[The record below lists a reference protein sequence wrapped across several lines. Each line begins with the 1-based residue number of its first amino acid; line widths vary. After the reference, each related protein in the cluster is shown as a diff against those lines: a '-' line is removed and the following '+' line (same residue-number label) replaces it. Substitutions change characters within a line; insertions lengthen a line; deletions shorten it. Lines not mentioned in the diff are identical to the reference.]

1 MADLAF
7 NDYNRAGSLRLTTLI
22 RLRWLAVI
30 GQSAAIAIVNFGLG
44 FPLEASLCLAL
55 IACSAWLNLFL
66 ALRFP
71 ANFRLEPMPA
81 FGLLTFDVMQLA
93 GLLFMTGGLANPFSI
108 LLIIPVIISATSLP
122 LRFTIALGLIVVT
135 AASVLGFA
143 HLPLPW
149 RPGAEL
155 TLPNIYV
162 AGVWVAVVAAIVFAG
177 VYAWRVAEEARQL
190 ADALAATE
198 LVLQREMHLTA
209 LDGLAAAAAHEL
221 GTPLATI
228 ALVSKEMEK
237 ALGADERYAEDVA
250 LLRSQSERCRGIL
263 KRLTTLS
270 SEDADMIV
278 RQSLSTLIEEVTA
291 PHRDFGVRIVLQ
303 QGYLVGAEPV
313 MRRDPGVIYGLG
325 NIIENAV
332 DFARSEVVVTTGWNA
347 DEVRIVIADDG
358 PGIAADML
366 DRIGEPY
373 ATTRSGRTDGGGG
386 LGLGLFIA
394 RTLIERSG
402 ATVNFSNARVAGR
415 GAEVTVV
422 WPRDAF
428 ARPAGGPAPR
438 RPLEKASN
446 STIAP

>member
-1 MADLAF
+1 MVEAAALHDLH
-7 NDYNRAGSLRLTTLI
+7 RPGRLRLTTLI

-30 GQSAAIAIVNFGLG
+30 GQSAAIAIVNFGFG
-44 FPLEASLCLAL
+44 FPLDVSFCLAL

-71 ANFRLEPMPA
+71 ANFRLEPPPA
-81 FGLLTFDVMQLA
+81 FGLLAFDALQLA
-93 GLLFMTGGLANPFSI
+93 GLLFLTGGLANPFSI
-108 LLIIPVIISATSLP
+108 LLIIPVIVSATSLP
-122 LRFTIALGLIVVT
+122 LRFTFALGVIVVT
-135 AASVLGFA
+135 AATVLGFA

-149 RPGAEL
+149 QPGSAL
-155 TLPNIYV
+155 TLPHVYV
-162 AGVWVAVVAAIVFAG
+162 VGVWVAVVAAIVFAG

-190 ADALAATE
+190 ADALSATE

-228 ALVSKEMEK
+228 ALVAKEMEK
-237 ALGADERYAEDVA
+237 TLAHDQRFTEDVA

-278 RQSLSTLIEEVTA
+278 RQALSTLIEEVTA
-291 PHRDFGVRIVLQ
+291 PHRDFGVVIRLEQ
-303 QGYLVGAEPV
+303 SYLVGPEPV

-332 DFARSEVVVTTGWNA
+332 DFARSEVTVTTGWSV

-358 PGIAADML
+358 PGIAPDML

-373 ATTRSGRTDGGGG
+373 ATTRSGRADGGGG
-386 LGLGLFIA
+386 LGLGVFIA

-402 ATVNFSNARVAGR
+402 ASVTFSNAREAGR
-415 GAEVTVV
+415 GAIVTVV
-422 WPRDAF
+422 WPRTAF
-428 ARPAGGPAPR
+428 ARAASSPAVR
-438 RPLEKASN
+438 RPLEKTAN
-446 STIAP
+446 STI